1 MNAIVKM
8 REWSTLLFLGIFMC
22 MCLFSCS
29 DDSDKVDSILDQKVE
44 APENP
49 SKEFK
54 FYKGDNLKWSFKVL
68 PTSDP
73 EKTIITLNSETAQ
86 VNGFGNFYYQKISEK
101 EATVSCFFMTRIAIG
116 GNLVGQWNQYEIK
129 LTFISAY
136 HGKFEGKILSS
147 PEDKTGK
154 AISGMFVYNS
164 DLELEDILKLYE
176 EEQGEGKAQ
185 LNWDLLVEKT
195 WKYQVNESNYLT
207 YYFKTNGSY
216 QWMIHTDETQNG
228 SGNYT
233 INKEENILSLKDLGD
248 YEILALSDSLLTL
261 VEVGLDKKQART
273 FVAVENATDVGI
285 SLSEPIVSIENT
297 KAKVKGS
304 VLSDIQL
311 DATGVCWS
319 LTPSPKISDNCS
331 YSSAGPVVNA
341 TFQVAKGYTYYVR
354 LFAKYNGAVYYGD
367 EVKFTVPGEKVE
379 HIIMKQTYWAP
390 GELKFQLE
398 LPPYKM
404 GKYGICWS
412 TQPSPKITDNYLA
425 EKEASG
431 SLNQVDEWE
440 LKNLSRGT
448 KYYVRAYHI
457 NGSEI
462 IYYPDEFV
470 VQTLGADT
478 NIALDLDYSNSNF
491 QKGDEPSWVMGTLK
505 YLTYKLSLKGFNPK
519 EYKVR
524 LFFNNKSSAHSDDRK
539 YYGNIDDTFYIK
551 GPVDSYSKYVSQIFL
566 YSYVSGR
573 KSSGSYFLV
582 EVSDLSDNLIA
593 KSFFY
598 CAWSYTKFVYNPLPM
613 NTHFLDESNT
623 ESVLDECLNMK

>member
-1 MNAIVKM
+1 M
-8 REWSTLLFLGIFMC
+8 RIFAKFRFLPACFVIGFVMCSFLL
-22 MCLFSCS
+22 SCS
-29 DDSDKVDSILDQKVE
+29 SDQDDNNSILDKKVE

-49 SKEFK
+49 TSEFK
-54 FYKGDNLKWSFKVL
+54 FYKSDNLKWSFKVL
-68 PTSDP
+68 PASDP
-73 EKTIITLNSETAQ
+73 EKSIVTLNSETAQ

-129 LTFISAY
+129 LTFISAC

-176 EEQGEGKAQ
+176 EEQGDGKAQ

-195 WKYQVNESNYLT
+195 WKYQVNDNNYLT
-207 YYFKTNGSY
+207 YYFKTNGTY

-228 SGNYT
+228 SGKYT
-233 INKEENILSLKDLGD
+233 INKEENILSLENLGD

-261 VEVGLDKKQART
+261 VDVDLDKKQART
-273 FVAVENATDVGI
+273 FVAVENAADVGI

-297 KAKVKGS
+297 NAKVKGS
-304 VLSDIQL
+304 VLSDIKL

-319 LTPSPKISDNCS
+319 LAPSPKISDNCS

-367 EVKFTVPGEKVE
+367 EVEFTVPGEKVE
-379 HIIMKQTYWAP
+379 HIIMNQTYWAP

-398 LPPYKM
+398 IPPYKM

-457 NGSEI
+457 NGSEV

-478 NIALDLDYSNSNF
+478 NIALELDYSNSNF
-491 QKGDEPSWVMGTLK
+491 EKGNGGSHWMGTLK
-505 YLTYKLSLKGFNPK
+505 HLNCNLKFNGFDSQS
-519 EYKVR
+519 YKVR
-524 LFFNNKSSAHSDDRK
+524 FHFWNKNTTTS
-539 YYGNIDDTFYIK
+539 YGSIDTNFYID
-551 GPVDSYSKYVSQIFL
+551 GPDDSYSLYDQQIVL
-566 YSYVSGR
+566 YSYVGGI

-582 EVSDLSDNLIA
+582 EVSDLSGNLIA

-598 CAWSYTKFVYNPLPM
+598 CAWSYTQFVFNPLPM
-613 NTHFLDESNT
+613 NTYFLAESNT
-623 ESVLDECLNMK
+623 ESVLSQCLNME